1 MSTGS
6 IESAAI
12 ATDWSKTIL
21 RGYVELP
28 IARGSA
34 MRGGGGDTTTSTSTS
49 TSTPYDHVNAYV
61 YVYEHVNG
69 DIWSRDGKGTGGTPE
84 DVPPV

>member
-34 MRGGGGDTTTSTSTS
+34 MRGGGGHDYEHEHEHVNA
-49 TSTPYDHVNAYV
+49 YDHVNAYV

-69 DIWSRDGKGTGGTPE
+69 DVRGRDGKGTGGTPE